1 MSYSVEPCVICGIPA
16 VMGLCEGKCAQEWL
30 QKHDHPRIERKCTYC
45 RSVTA
50 WNRTYKAFVHDEC
63 VIKEKNRVANM
74 KHPSGPPL
82 NRRERRERERA
93 ESKRRTALGGIV
105 KPEPS

>member
-1 MSYSVEPCVICGIPA
+1 MSYSIEGCQICGKPA
-16 VMGLCEGKCAQEWL
+16 PMGLCEGECADRFRAL
-30 QKHDHPRIERKCTYC
+30 MDTPRIERKCTYC

-105 KPEPS
+105 KPDQP